1 MNINNTSN
9 FKELIESNSYY
20 LDKTYMI
27 EELLDRKGYVT
38 IFLRP
43 SKYGKSL
50 FISMLD
56 NFFNIEYKDINKN
69 LFKDLKISKSKYYQ
83 ELSSKPVIVL
93 DLKTLTQNNYDDMMN
108 EFRNILMRLY
118 DSKKYILGKI
128 GRFADKGFSEYLN
141 GSNNNLSDAIL
152 YLSKWLYDYYN
163 KQVIIL
169 VDGYDHALESASKF
183 GFLDML
189 LSFMDHMLDM
199 TMKDNK
205 YLEFGIVTGILRP
218 SEPGICGGFNN
229 YCLYSLYDDRFN
241 DFFGFTKEE
250 VRKVLKDFNLA
261 LTKEVED
268 MYDNDNFNP
277 WSIINYC
284 KTKELKPYITLSD
297 FIIDNI
303 KKCTDY
309 SKECIENLLKDEDVY
324 YRYDLF
330 TSYKN
335 IDRNI
340 LNILFF
346 NGFLKIITKESKYFG
361 KETYV
366 KLVNKEAKKY
376 LERIDMNG

>member
-56 NFFNIEYKDINKN
+56 
-69 LFKDLKISKSKYYQ
+69 
-83 ELSSKPVIVL
+83 
-93 DLKTLTQNNYDDMMN
+93 
-108 EFRNILMRLY
+108 
-118 DSKKYILGKI
+118 
-128 GRFADKGFSEYLN
+128 
-141 GSNNNLSDAIL
+141 
-152 YLSKWLYDYYN
+152 
-163 KQVIIL
+163 
-169 VDGYDHALESASKF
+169 
-183 GFLDML
+183 
-189 LSFMDHMLDM
+189 M

-218 SEPGICGGFNN
+218 SEPGIFGGFNN
-229 YCLYSLYDDRFN
+229 YCLYSLKDDRFN
-241 DFFGFTKEE
+241 NFFGFTKEE
-250 VRKVLKDFNLA
+250 VRKVLNDFNLV

-268 MYDNDNFNP
+268 MYDNDNYNP

-284 KTKELKPYITLSD
+284 KTKVLKPYIILSD

-309 SKECIENLLKDEDVY
+309 SKEYIEKLLKGDEIY
-324 YRYDLF
+324 FRYDVF

-346 NGFLKIITKESKYFG
+346 NKL
-361 KETYV
+361 ETYS
-366 KLVNKEAKKY
+366 ACF
-376 LERIDMNG
+376 

>member
-1 MNINNTSN
+1 MKKITNTSN

-20 LDKTYMI
+20 VDKTYMI
-27 EELLDRKGYVT
+27 EELLESKRYVT

-56 NFFNIEYKDINKN
+56 IFFNIEYKDINKN
-69 LFKDLKISKSKYYQ
+69 LFKNLKISKSKYYH

-93 DLKTLTQNNYDDMMN
+93 DLKTLTQDNYDDMMN
-108 EFRNILMRLY
+108 EFRNLIMKLY
-118 DSKKYILGKI
+118 DSKKYIL
-128 GRFADKGFSEYLN
+128 DKMDNYDKKWFSEYLN
-141 GSNNNLSDAIL
+141 CNNDHYSTSLL
-152 YLSKWLYDYYN
+152 RLCEWLYDYYS
-163 KQVIIL
+163 KHVIIL
-169 VDGYDHALESASKF
+169 VDGYDESLENASKF
-183 GFLDML
+183 GFLDRL

-218 SEPGICGGFNN
+218 SEPGIFGGFNN
-229 YCLYSLYDDRFN
+229 YLLYSLEDDRFN
-241 DFFGFTKEE
+241 DFFGFTKE
-250 VRKVLKDFNLA
+250 KVLNDFNLD

-268 MYDNDNFNP
+268 MYNNYNYNP

-284 KTKELKPYITLSD
+284 KNKELKPYIALSD
-297 FIIDNI
+297 FIIENI
-303 KKCTDY
+303 KKCTNY
-309 SKECIENLLKDEDVY
+309 SIEYIENLKKHEEVY
-324 YRYDLF
+324 FRYDEF

-346 NGFLKIITKESKYFG
+346 NGFLKIINKENEYFG
-361 KETYV
+361 KETFV
-366 KLVNKEAKKY
+366 KLVNNEVKEY
-376 LERIDMNG
+376 LERIDING